1 MSVIIENQF
10 NGRTKRCN
18 ITDLKIKHPYKDWDL
33 KPVAIGRAARFV
45 NRPENLPD
53 IDFIADK
60 IHTSDK
66 NNIRLNKVDD
76 IADTSHH
83 RYSLRKSTK
92 APTKLDL

>member
-1 MSVIIENQF
+1 MENQS

-18 ITDLKIKHPYKDWDL
+18 IADFKIKHPSEDWDL
-33 KPVAIGRAARFV
+33 KPGTVGGAARFV
-45 NRPENLPD
+45 DHPDNLSD
-53 IDFIADK
+53 IDFIPDK

-66 NNIRLNKVDD
+66 NNIKSNKVDD

-83 RYSLRKSTK
+83 KYSLRKSIK